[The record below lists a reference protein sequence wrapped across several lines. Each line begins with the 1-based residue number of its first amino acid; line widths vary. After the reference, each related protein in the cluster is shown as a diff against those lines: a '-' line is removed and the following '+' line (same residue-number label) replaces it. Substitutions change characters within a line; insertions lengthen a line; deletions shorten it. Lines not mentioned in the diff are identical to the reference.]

1 MQTYRITFDNRD
13 NGTLRAK
20 SAENALVQFLRIL
33 SATHVLKR
41 GTIADAKRGNRNP
54 LESASVYLWQ
64 GAYQRPVFA
73 SAKLV

>member
-1 MQTYRITFDNRD
+1 MQTYRITFDGRD

-20 SAENALVQFLRIL
+20 SAENALVQFLRNL
-33 SATHVLKR
+33 SAFYALKR